1 MRSYAVRFSKTHREE
16 PMLVPDN
23 IHPEQ
28 TIYYNGAFVLEAIK
42 ENRVMDLLDL
52 YIQTTSRREMSLPV
66 FLLCLD
72 WLFLL
77 DLVTLNNQGKVVLC
91 S

>member
-1 MRSYAVRFSKTHREE
+1 
-16 PMLVPDN
+16 MLIPDN

-28 TIYYNGAFVLEAIK
+28 TIYFNGAFVLKSIN
-42 ENRVMDLLDL
+42 ENRVIDMLDL
-52 YIQTTSRREMSLPV
+52 YIQTTSEREMSMPV
-66 FLLCLD
+66 FVLCLD

-77 DLVTLNNQGKVVLC
+77 NLVKLNDHGKVELC

>member
-1 MRSYAVRFSKTHREE
+1 
-16 PMLVPDN
+16 MLIPDN

-28 TIYYNGAFVLEAIK
+28 TIYFNGAFVLK
-42 ENRVMDLLDL
+42 VMQKHRGMDMLDL
-52 YIQTTSRREMSLPV
+52 YIHAKAEREMSMPV
-66 FLLCLD
+66 FVLCLD

-77 DLVTLNNQGKVVLC
+77 DIIAIDANGRVELC

>member
-1 MRSYAVRFSKTHREE
+1 
-16 PMLVPDN
+16 MLIPDN

-28 TIYYNGAFVLEAIK
+28 TIYFNGAFVLK
-42 ENRVMDLLDL
+42 VMQKHCAMDMLDL
-52 YIQTTSRREMSLPV
+52 YILAKAEREMSMPV
-66 FLLCLD
+66 FVLCLD

-77 DLVTLNNQGKVVLC
+77 DLIAIDANGRVELC

>member
-1 MRSYAVRFSKTHREE
+1 
-16 PMLVPDN
+16 MLVPDN

-28 TIYYNGAFVLEAIK
+28 TIYFNGAFVLKIIQER
-42 ENRVMDLLDL
+42 RVMDMLDL
-52 YIQTTSRREMSLPV
+52 YVQTTSERDMTMPV
-66 FLLCLD
+66 FVLCLD

-77 DLVTLNNQGKVVLC
+77 GLITLNDIGKVELC

>member
-1 MRSYAVRFSKTHREE
+1 
-16 PMLVPDN
+16 MLVPDN

-28 TIYYNGAFVLEAIK
+28 TVYFNGAFVLKTIQ
-42 ENRVMDLLDL
+42 ENRVMDMLDL
-52 YIQTTSRREMSLPV
+52 YIQTITDREMSMPV
-66 FLLCLD
+66 FILCLD

-77 DLVTLNNQGKVVLC
+77 NLVTLNEHGKVRLC

>member
-1 MRSYAVRFSKTHREE
+1 
-16 PMLVPDN
+16 MLVPDN

-28 TIYYNGAFVLEAIK
+28 TVYFNGAFVLKAMQK
-42 ENRVMDLLDL
+42 YRVLDMLDL
-52 YIQTTSRREMSLPV
+52 YIQTTTEREMSMPV
-66 FLLCLD
+66 FVLCLD

-77 DLVTLNNQGKVVLC
+77 NLVTLNENGKVKLC

>member
-1 MRSYAVRFSKTHREE
+1 
-16 PMLVPDN
+16 MLVPDN

-28 TIYYNGAFVLEAIK
+28 TIYFNAAFVLKAIQ
-42 ENRVMDLLDL
+42 ENRVMNMLDL
-52 YIQTTSRREMSLPV
+52 YIQTTAEREMSMPV
-66 FLLCLD
+66 FVLCLD

-77 DLVTLNNQGKVVLC
+77 NLVTLNDHGKVELC

>member
-1 MRSYAVRFSKTHREE
+1 
-16 PMLVPDN
+16 MLIPDN

-28 TIYYNGAFVLEAIK
+28 TIYFNAAFVLKVIQEY
-42 ENRVMDLLDL
+42 RMMDLLDL
-52 YIQTTSRREMSLPV
+52 YIQTTTERKMSMPIYV
-66 FLLCLD
+66 LCLD

-77 DLVTLNNQGKVVLC
+77 NLVTLNEDDKVELC

>member
-1 MRSYAVRFSKTHREE
+1 
-16 PMLVPDN
+16 MLLPDN
-23 IHPEQ
+23 VHPENC
-28 TIYYNGAFVLEAIK
+28 IYYNGAFVLQSIQNETSQDII
-42 ENRVMDLLDL
+42 EL
-52 YIQTTSRREMSLPV
+52 YQNSKRLKEMSMPV

-77 DLVTLNNQGKVVLC
+77 NLVSLNDQGRVERC

>member
-1 MRSYAVRFSKTHREE
+1 V
-16 PMLVPDN
+16 LIPDN

-28 TIYYNGAFVLEAIK
+28 TIYFNGAFVLKAVLK
-42 ENRVMDLLDL
+42 AHGGNLLDL
-52 YIQTTSRREMSLPV
+52 YMDTVAERKMSVPV
-66 FLLCLD
+66 FMLCLD

-77 DLVTLNNQGKVVLC
+77 NLIVLTKDSKVEIC

>member
-1 MRSYAVRFSKTHREE
+1 
-16 PMLVPDN
+16 MLIPDN

-28 TIYYNGAFVLEAIK
+28 TVYFNGAYVLRALQK
-42 ENRVMDLLDL
+42 YRVLSLLDL
-52 YIQTTSRREMSLPV
+52 YERTLNEQKMSMPIFV
-66 FLLCLD
+66 LCLD

-77 DLVTLNNQGKVVLC
+77 DLIKLENGGKVELC

>member
-1 MRSYAVRFSKTHREE
+1 
-16 PMLVPDN
+16 MLVPDN

-28 TIYYNGAFVLEAIK
+28 TIYFNGAFVLKTIQ
-42 ENRVMDLLDL
+42 ENRTMDMLSL
-52 YIQTTSRREMSLPV
+52 YIQTTANRDMSMPV
-66 FLLCLD
+66 FVLCLD

-77 DLVTLNNQGKVVLC
+77 NLVTLNEHGKVELC

>member
-1 MRSYAVRFSKTHREE
+1 
-16 PMLVPDN
+16 MLVPDN

-28 TIYYNGAFVLEAIK
+28 TIYFNGAFVLKIIQEH
-42 ENRVMDLLDL
+42 RVMDMLDL
-52 YIQTTSRREMSLPV
+52 YVQTTSERDMTMPV
-66 FLLCLD
+66 FVLCLD

-77 DLVTLNNQGKVVLC
+77 GLITLNDIGKVELC

>member
-1 MRSYAVRFSKTHREE
+1 
-16 PMLVPDN
+16 MLIPDN

-28 TIYYNGAFVLEAIK
+28 TIYYNGAFVLKAMQEHHS
-42 ENRVMDLLDL
+42 VDMLDL
-52 YIQTTSRREMSLPV
+52 YAQTSILRKMSMPV
-66 FLLCLD
+66 FVLCLD

-77 DLVTLNNQGKVVLC
+77 DLLIINSQGEVELC

>member
-1 MRSYAVRFSKTHREE
+1 
-16 PMLVPDN
+16 MLIPDN

-28 TIYYNGAFVLEAIK
+28 TIYFNGAFVLKAIQEHRK
-42 ENRVMDLLDL
+42 LDMLDL
-52 YIQTTSRREMSLPV
+52 YLQTTTEREMSMPV
-66 FLLCLD
+66 FVLCLD

-77 DLVTLNNQGKVVLC
+77 NIITLNNHGEVALC

>member
-1 MRSYAVRFSKTHREE
+1 M

-23 IHPEQ
+23 IHPDQ
-28 TIYYNGAFVLEAIK
+28 TIYFNGAFVLKVIQEH
-42 ENRVMDLLDL
+42 RVMDMLDL
-52 YIQTTSRREMSLPV
+52 YIQTTTEREMSMPV
-66 FLLCLD
+66 FVLCLD

-77 DLVTLNNQGKVVLC
+77 NLVTLDNYGKVELC

>member
-1 MRSYAVRFSKTHREE
+1 
-16 PMLVPDN
+16 MLIPDN

-28 TIYYNGAFVLEAIK
+28 TIYFNGAFVLKVIHEYH
-42 ENRVMDLLDL
+42 VMDMLDL
-52 YIQTTSRREMSLPV
+52 YIKTKAEREMSVPV
-66 FLLCLD
+66 FVLCLD

-77 DLVTLNNQGKVVLC
+77 NLVTLNDQGKVKLC

>member
-1 MRSYAVRFSKTHREE
+1 
-16 PMLVPDN
+16 
-23 IHPEQ
+23 
-28 TIYYNGAFVLEAIK
+28 
-42 ENRVMDLLDL
+42 
-52 YIQTTSRREMSLPV
+52 MSMPV

-77 DLVTLNNQGKVVLC
+77 NLITLNDNGKVKLC

>member
-1 MRSYAVRFSKTHREE
+1 
-16 PMLVPDN
+16 MLLPDN
-23 IHPEQ
+23 IHPEN
-28 TIYYNGAFVLEAIK
+28 TIYYQGAFVLKILQQSP
-42 ENRVMDLLDL
+42 RIDLLEL
-52 YIQTTSRREMSLPV
+52 YTQAKAQHEISIPV

-77 DLVTLNNQGKVVLC
+77 DLITLDNEMVVLC

>member
-1 MRSYAVRFSKTHREE
+1 
-16 PMLVPDN
+16 MLIPDN

-28 TIYYNGAFVLEAIK
+28 TIYFNGSIVLKILQKHHAIDFIELFIEAK
-42 ENRVMDLLDL
+42 AE
-52 YIQTTSRREMSLPV
+52 REMSMPV
-66 FLLCLD
+66 FILCLD

-77 DLVTLNNQGKVVLC
+77 NLIILDDERKVKLC

>member
-1 MRSYAVRFSKTHREE
+1 
-16 PMLVPDN
+16 MLIPDN

-28 TIYYNGAFVLEAIK
+28 TIYFNGALVLKVIQTHRAM
-42 ENRVMDLLDL
+42 NMVDL
-52 YIQTTSRREMSLPV
+52 YLKTILEKDMSMPIFV
-66 FLLCLD
+66 LCLD

-77 DLVTLNNQGKVVLC
+77 DLIRFDNHGRVKLC